1 MGACCAGNV
10 HSHNLVVQQ
19 SILIGM
25 REPSAAVDLDADDLI
40 ELVEAIEP
48 QDDEA
53 RSSTSIYL
61 NEIGLIP
68 LLDASDEQR
77 LATSARAGDAEA
89 RRQMIEAN
97 LRLVVA
103 VARNYVG
110 RGVSLLDLIEEGN
123 LGLMRAVDKFDPGR
137 RLRFS
142 TYAVWWIRE
151 AVQHA
156 VMHHGR
162 TVRVPVHV
170 LRDFAQVLRA
180 RRQLLTRTGR
190 VPTMEE
196 LAQSVGRPGTEVAEL
211 FCVTEHIS
219 SLDAPRSEYDD
230 RSLVDQLI
238 VETDREAGVAD
249 ARSPVDALIARL
261 PKRHREVLERR
272 YGLNDHGV
280 QTLAEIAAD
289 FGLTRERVR
298 QIQVDALKRLR
309 KLVAEA

>member
-1 MGACCAGNV
+1 MGA
-10 HSHNLVVQQ
+10 Q
-19 SILIGM
+19 
-25 REPSAAVDLDADDLI
+25 AAEIETDDLI
-40 ELVEAIEP
+40 ELIDAIEP

-53 RSSTSIYL
+53 RSSTSVYL
-61 NEIGLIP
+61 NEIGLIA
-68 LLDASDEQR
+68 LLSGEDELR
-77 LATSARAGDAEA
+77 LAVLVRGGDAEA
-89 RRQMIEAN
+89 RQQMIEAN

-110 RGVSLLDLIEEGN
+110 RGVPLLDLIAEGN
-123 LGLMRAVDKFDPGR
+123 LGLMRAVDKFDPAR

-170 LRDFAQVLRA
+170 LRELAQVLRA
-180 RRQLLTRTGR
+180 RRQLLMQSGR
-190 VPTMEE
+190 APTIDE
-196 LAQSVGRPGTEVAEL
+196 LAQAMGKPGADVAEL

-219 SLDAPRSEYDD
+219 SLDAPRSESDD
-230 RSLVDQLI
+230 RALIDQLV
-238 VETDREAGVAD
+238 VESD
-249 ARSPVDALIARL
+249 AASGSSALDETPSPVDALIARL
-261 PKRHREVLERR
+261 PQRQRQVLERR
-272 YGLNDHGV
+272 YGLNDRGV

-298 QIQVDALKRLR
+298 QIQSEALARLR
-309 KLVAEA
+309 KLVEQQQT